1 MLNAIKKSINMK
13 NLKALFAKY
22 GNKKKK
28 REKAILSL
36 LGIKWCLTTL
46 FMQNIALSPWLTYIY
61 SSTLGRNK
69 KLLTFGL
76 NW

>member
-1 MLNAIKKSINMK
+1 M
-13 NLKALFAKY
+13 FAKY
-22 GNKKKK
+22 GNKKKGERK
-28 REKAILSL
+28 QYLKFVGNQMMFDHAVYAKYR
-36 LGIKWCLTTL
+36 LT
-46 FMQNIALSPWLTYIY
+46 SPWLAYIY